1 MRSIDFNLVMNTL
14 LSVKPAR
21 ELTSGHI
28 LNIVQDFNEGVE
40 FDYLVTRLYLLNVV
54 VDVNNVKALMWKLI
68 SKGLIELTIDL
79 KLKFIRKNN

>member
-54 VDVNNVKALMWKLI
+54 VDVNNVKAVMWKLI
-68 SKGLIELTIDL
+68 SKGQIELTTDL